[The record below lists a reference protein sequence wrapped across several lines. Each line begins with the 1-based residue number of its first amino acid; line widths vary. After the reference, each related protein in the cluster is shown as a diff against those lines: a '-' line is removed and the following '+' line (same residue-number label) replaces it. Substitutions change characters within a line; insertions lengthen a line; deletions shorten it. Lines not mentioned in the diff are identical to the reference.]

1 MVKSTAVSPQAVQDA
16 ARDLFASQGYRGTSM
31 KDIAQVLAVSAPS
44 LYNHVPSKQDL
55 LYGIMNVA
63 MDRALAALAVA
74 LEGVADLADQL
85 RRATEVTVLDFLENP
100 AEVTV
105 CNTEIRSLDEPYRQ
119 AIIDKRDAYAGRLLT
134 IVEQGCSA
142 GLFDVVE
149 PRVASFAILEMG
161 NNAKAWFD
169 PRGTYSAQDVA
180 ALYGDFALR
189 IVGHRG
195 PGVGQGRA

>member
-1 MVKSTAVSPQAVQDA
+1 MVKSTAVSPRAVQDA

-74 LEGVADLADQL
+74 LAGVTDVADQL

-119 AIIDKRDAYAGRLLT
+119 AIIDKRDAYAHRLLS
-134 IVEQGCSA
+134 IVEQGCNL
-142 GLFDVVE
+142 GLFEVQE

-169 PRGTYSAQDVA
+169 PGGTYTANEVA
-180 ALYGDFALR
+180 ALYGAFALR
-189 IVGHRG
+189 IVGYREAG
-195 PGVGQGRA
+195 AGEPPV